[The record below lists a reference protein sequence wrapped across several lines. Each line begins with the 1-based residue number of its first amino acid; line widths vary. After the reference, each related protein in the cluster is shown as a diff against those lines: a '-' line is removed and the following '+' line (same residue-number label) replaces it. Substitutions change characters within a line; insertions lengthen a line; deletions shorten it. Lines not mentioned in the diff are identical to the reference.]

1 MKNVFIELITHFLRV
16 ICSNQERIT
25 DITLFLRNQELFA
38 HVHSFVISDPSE
50 SLRVALLFRATRSK
64 VALF

>member
-25 DITLFLRNQELFA
+25 DITLFLRNQELQSEKDLKDLLKSYDKTEFA
-38 HVHSFVISDPSE
+38 EENVE
-50 SLRVALLFRATRSK
+50 
-64 VALF
+64 